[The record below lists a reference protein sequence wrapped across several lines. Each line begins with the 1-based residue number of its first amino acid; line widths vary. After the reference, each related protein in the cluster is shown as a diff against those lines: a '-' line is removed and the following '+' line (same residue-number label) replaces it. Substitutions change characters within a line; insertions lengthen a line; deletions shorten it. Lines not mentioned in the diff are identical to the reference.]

1 VNGPQSGGY
10 VVRRRNEEGAMR
22 KSDFFPRLDHRFG
35 VDGRVGLN
43 FAVTILG
50 LLFDFQTLR
59 QGAAVRR
66 RGDHL
71 ATN

>member
-1 VNGPQSGGY
+1 MGKGPGWFRKPQPKKAKQVACTFFGLEQSD
-10 VVRRRNEEGAMR
+10 GALGF
-22 KSDFFPRLDHRFG
+22 DD
-35 VDGRVGLN
+35 RVGLN

-66 RGDHL
+66 R
-71 ATN
+71 